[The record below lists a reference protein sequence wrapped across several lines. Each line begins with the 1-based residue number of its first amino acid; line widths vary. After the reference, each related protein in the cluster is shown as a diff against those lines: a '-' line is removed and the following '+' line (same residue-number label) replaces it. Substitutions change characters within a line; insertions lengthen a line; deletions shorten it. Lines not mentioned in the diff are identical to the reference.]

1 MTLYRCWVCGGP
13 HHSLDCPRLDDEE
26 QLEPSSRIDGCTS
39 LVPLPG
45 EVDRRALLA
54 LRRIHR
60 QLQGREP
67 R

>member
-1 MTLYRCWVCGGP
+1 MTAYRCWLCGGR
-13 HHSLDCPRLDDEE
+13 HHSLDCPRLDDDERLE
-26 QLEPSSRIDGCTS
+26 QSR
-39 LVPLPG
+39 G